1 MQRVE
6 SETDAGLLGF
16 AGNLRQDGDRKRRRP
31 QPSHDVASGP
41 VGVLHGHNAISTP
54 RKVHPLAMSNQSP
67 SGPDSF
73 RIPRP
78 KARGRVSSS
87 PYPPRRRGSSRSAAA
102 GAAAVAGAGGQSDM
116 GTMFFVF
123 LPSLAGQVDHHGHG
137 LVGAADLGGSPDVPS
152 TPMVFTPTHPVW
164 LLDQRLRRGLHG
176 VPGVPGTPRCRA
188 IAETV
193 VSSWRSA
200 STAQST
206 ARVLSLARR
215 RGEGVVLNPRPT
227 CTARLRTTA
236 PGRWP
241 SGRSSASRSPGLRGV
256 VGARSDLRPCT
267 GQNPADRLDPEP
279 LAAGPPRSWYRSVL
293 LVDSAWATQPCSVSG
308 FTPSCSPTRRYARTS
323 RQVAPS
329 VERHPDRRLPKLL
342 RIVPRCCV
350 TLVLSWK

>member
-152 TPMVFTPTHPVW
+152 TPMVFTPRTRSGCSISVFAAACTAFQVFQAPRGVGRSRKPW
-164 LLDQRLRRGLHG
+164 CRRG
-176 VPGVPGTPRCRA
+176 A
-188 IAETV
+188 A
-193 VSSWRSA
+193 
-200 STAQST
+200 
-206 ARVLSLARR
+206 
-215 RGEGVVLNPRPT
+215 PRPPSPQ
-227 CTARLRTTA
+227 
-236 PGRWP
+236 PG
-241 SGRSSASRSPGLRGV
+241 
-256 VGARSDLRPCT
+256 C
-267 GQNPADRLDPEP
+267 
-279 LAAGPPRSWYRSVL
+279 
-293 LVDSAWATQPCSVSG
+293 
-308 FTPSCSPTRRYARTS
+308 
-323 RQVAPS
+323 
-329 VERHPDRRLPKLL
+329 
-342 RIVPRCCV
+342 
-350 TLVLSWK
+350 